1 MLSLFTVGFT
11 DGLCEGLVQL
21 ECHTIQSSAT
31 LKPRTRSTKFTLS
44 LGGLYVKDLY
54 NTSTQFPLLISP
66 RQMVSTYAAL
76 RLDQFTCIEKIRAK
90 PYTLKVFIS
99 INFCHF
105 R

>member
-1 MLSLFTVGFT
+1 MLSLFTVGST
-11 DGLCEGLVQL
+11 DGSCEGLVQL

-66 RQMVSTYAAL
+66 RQMVSRNYAL
-76 RLDQFTCIEKIRAK
+76 RLDQFTCIAK
-90 PYTLKVFIS
+90 
-99 INFCHF
+99 
-105 R
+105 

>member
-1 MLSLFTVGFT
+1 MACYMVYFI
-11 DGLCEGLVQL
+11 DGSCEGLVQL

-31 LKPRTRSTKFTLS
+31 LRPRTRSTKFTLS

-66 RQMVSTYAAL
+66 RQMVSTYYAL

-90 PYTLKVFIS
+90 PQYVSYHTHKKI
-99 INFCHF
+99 HQH
-105 R
+105 